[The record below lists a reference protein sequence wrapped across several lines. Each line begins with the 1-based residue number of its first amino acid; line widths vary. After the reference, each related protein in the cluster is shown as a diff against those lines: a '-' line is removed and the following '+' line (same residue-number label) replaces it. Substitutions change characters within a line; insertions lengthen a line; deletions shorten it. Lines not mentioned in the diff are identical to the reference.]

1 MFIQLHLELDGD
13 MKLSDVHVVSEDVMA
28 RIMAAYP
35 NAEVIVHEDPEGVI
49 EHRAD
54 YG

>member
-1 MFIQLHLELDGD
+1 MD
-13 MKLSDVHVVSEDVMA
+13 A

-35 NAEVIVHEDPEGVI
+35 NAEVIVHENPESVV
-49 EHRAD
+49 EQRAV